1 MHYKLQPRFKTK
13 HWRQLYESRISDI
26 KTLKECANGA
36 AFVIIDAE
44 PWGRD
49 NSEPAEIGLS
59 FLPPTHVNLTCEII
73 NTLPKTLDEASNLT
87 GLETDWIRFVDR
99 ERREKGREQHRYGTQ
114 QHVLGNKVEETIK
127 GIIESFQDQ
136 IPGDT
141 PLILTGFAVVFELQV
156 LSNLYPNL
164 LNYFTSWVDL
174 QEVASGVVDGTARP
188 SLRDTL
194 TACGFEGYRHSQ
206 NSQNSQA
213 AIFPHNS
220 ATDTVRTVV
229 LLIRFLA
236 LPNDGKKLDIIPSS
250 HKIQQFARRRS
261 NAPATPEQ
269 KRYWKGSRPRPK
281 EFYPFTTRVY
291 RTTGFKNF
299 DGQSLFSLFSEYR
312 PTAVGISNGM
322 PYGWVCLP
330 DLETLDN
337 FVRFV
342 HGWQGKDGN
351 VWEVI
356 SEYDPTVIP
365 ARDWEEL
372 KLRRK
377 EELQAKDDEKRM
389 QRRLKN
395 ESQKDEMW
403 PVSFEDDE

>member
-1 MHYKLQPRFKTK
+1 MHYKLRPPFKTK

-26 KTLKECANGA
+26 KALKECANGS

-49 NSEPAEIGLS
+49 NSQPAEIGLS
-59 FLPPTHVNLTCEII
+59 FLPPTHVDLE
-73 NTLPKTLDEASNLT
+73 LPNTLDEASNLT
-87 GLETDWIRFVDR
+87 GLETHWIRFADR
-99 ERREKGREQHRYGTQ
+99 ERRDKGREQHRYGTQ
-114 QHVLGNKVEETIK
+114 HPVLGNKVEETIK
-127 GIIESFQDQ
+127 GIIESFHEQ
-136 IPGDT
+136 IPDDT
-141 PLILTGFAVVFELQV
+141 PLILTGFAVVFELQM
-156 LSNLYPNL
+156 LSTLYPNV
-164 LNYFTSWVDL
+164 LNYFTYWVDL
-174 QEVASGVVDGTARP
+174 QEVASGVVDGIARP

-206 NSQNSQA
+206 NSQT
-213 AIFPHNS
+213 AIFPHNA

-229 LLIRFLA
+229 LLIRVLV
-236 LPNDGKKLDIIPSS
+236 LPNDGKKLDISPSS
-250 HKIQQFARRRS
+250 HKKQQFARRRS

-269 KRYWKGSRPRPK
+269 KSYWKGSRPRPK

-291 RTTGFKNF
+291 RATGFENF
-299 DGQSLFSLFSEYR
+299 DGRSLFSLFSDYG

-322 PYGWVCLP
+322 RYGWVCLP

-337 FVRFV
+337 FVRSV
-342 HGWQGKDGN
+342 HEWKDEVGN

-356 SEYDPTVIP
+356 SEYDPTVMP
-365 ARDWEEL
+365 ARDWKEL
-372 KLRRK
+372 ELRQK

-395 ESQKDEMW
+395 ESQNDEMW
-403 PVSFEDDE
+403 PVRVEEEN

>member
-1 MHYKLQPRFKTK
+1 MHYRPQPPFKTK
-13 HWRQLYESRISDI
+13 HWRKLYESRISDI
-26 KTLKECANGA
+26 KALKDCAYGA

-59 FLPPTHVNLTCEII
+59 FLPPTNGNRE
-73 NTLPKTLDEASNLT
+73 LPETLDEASNLI
-87 GLETDWIRFVDR
+87 GLETHWIRFVDR
-99 ERREKGREQHRYGTQ
+99 ERREKGREQHRYGSQ
-114 QHVLGNKVEETIK
+114 QHVSGDKVEETIK
-127 GIIESFQDQ
+127 GIIEPFRNR

-156 LSNLYPNL
+156 LSALYPNL
-164 LNYFTSWVDL
+164 LNYFTYWVDL
-174 QEVASGVVDGTARP
+174 QEVASGVVDGVARP

-194 TACGFEGYRHSQ
+194 TACGFDGYRHSQ
-206 NSQNSQA
+206 DSQTT
-213 AIFPHNS
+213 IFPHNA

-229 LLIRFLA
+229 LLVQFLA
-236 LPNDGKKLDIIPSS
+236 LPNDGKKLDISPSS
-250 HKIQQFARRRS
+250 HKKQQFARRRS

-269 KRYWKGSRPRPK
+269 KSYWKGSRPRPK
-281 EFYPFTTRVY
+281 KFFPFTTRVY
-291 RTTGFKNF
+291 RTSGFTNF
-299 DGQSLFSLFSEYR
+299 DGRKLFSLFSEYR

-322 PYGWVCLP
+322 RYGWVCLP

-337 FVRFV
+337 FVRSV
-342 HGWQGKDGN
+342 HRWDAKDGN

-372 KLRRK
+372 ELCQK
-377 EELQAKDDEKRM
+377 EEVQAKDDEKRM
-389 QRRLKN
+389 QRQLKN
-395 ESQKDEMW
+395 ESQSDEMW
-403 PVSFEDDE
+403 PVSFEEDD